1 MKRGFAVTYEVIT
14 PESAADSDA
23 ADRGYLVDGWQHST
37 VEMHSEHAE
46 ELRLLRD
53 QSVMELEPDED
64 ETVVD
69 AAHKML
75 RREGVVEASAS
86 PASGPTADSW
96 FSGASSEDFRTGEG
110 TIRSYHPV
118 GLTDDEVREVARR
131 LGLR

>member
-14 PESAADSDA
+14 PESAAESDA

-37 VEMHSEHAE
+37 VEMHSAHAE

-64 ETVVD
+64 ETIVD

-75 RREGVVEASAS
+75 RREGIEDASTS
-86 PASGPTADSW
+86 PVSGLTACGW
-96 FSGASSEDFRTGEG
+96 FRGCSSEDFRTGES
-110 TIRSYHPV
+110 TRKSYHPV
-118 GLTDDEVREVARR
+118 GLTDDEVREVALR